1 MHIRGI
7 HSMTIRLILAAAVF
21 FVSVASIPIG
31 RNGPLAGSATE
42 TVEQFQSTLLNVMK
56 TAKSTSVR
64 QRYDKI
70 LPSISK
76 NFHMP
81 LMAQIATGEYWNKA
95 QASQKAAVTEAFKR
109 INIATLATLFNDYNG
124 EIFRTNGE
132 HPGPSKTTIIST
144 DLIKTDKSKVSIAY
158 VARKFNSEWRLI
170 DVVVDGGIS
179 ELKIRRSEYHLIL
192 NNGGLSALTKLLNN
206 KADELMSHQRSR

>member
-7 HSMTIRLILAAAVF
+7 HSMTIRLILAAVF
-21 FVSVASIPIG
+21 FVSLASIPIG
-31 RNGPLAGSATE
+31 RNGPLADSATE

-81 LMAQIATGEYWNKA
+81 LMAQIAIGEYWNKA

-132 HPGPSKTTIIST
+132 YPGPSKTTIIST

-192 NNGGLSALTKLLNN
+192 KNGGLSALTKLLNN

>member
-1 MHIRGI
+1 MHIWGI
-7 HSMTIRLILAAAVF
+7 LQMTIRLVLAAVF
-21 FVSVASIPIG
+21 FVSASSIPIG
-31 RNGPLAGSATE
+31 SNGPLAESATE
-42 TVEQFQSTLLNVMK
+42 TVEQFQSTLLNVMR

-109 INIATLATLFNDYNG
+109 INIATLATLFNGYNG

-132 HPGPSKTTIIST
+132 HPGPSKTTIVST
-144 DLIKTDKSKVSIAY
+144 NLIKTDKSNVSIAY
-158 VARKFNSEWRLI
+158 VARKFNREWRLI
-170 DVVVDGGIS
+170 DVVVDNGIS
-179 ELKIRRSEYHLIL
+179 ELKTRRSEYHQIL
-192 NNGGLSALTKLLNN
+192 KNGGLSALTNLLNN
-206 KADELMSHQRSR
+206 KADELMSQNRSR